1 MERRRIKGQIHW
13 QDIATGFWGLTDE
26 DQNDWRPLNL
36 PEELQQEGLEVEL
49 TVELVEEEFSIFMW
63 GRPVKIIES

>member
-49 TVELVEEEFSIFMW
+49 TVELVEEE
-63 GRPVKIIES
+63 